1 MFEEIKDDLRQD
13 LEDQD
18 YDEEGTAKIDDIW
31 KSIQICGLYPKN
43 FDPDVK
49 DFILFLAMRH
59 S

>member
-1 MFEEIKDDLRQD
+1 MRQD